1 MVKDSGIIYLSF
13 DGKRKL
19 DEELLYLKTVRRPE
33 LIRAIA
39 HARSLGD
46 LAENAEYHAAKEAQ
60 VFVEGRIAEL
70 EFTLS
75 RCRVIDGAAWPADQ
89 ARLLS
94 RIRLLDLQSGAEE
107 EYTLVHPEEADFDA
121 GKLSIQSPIGSA
133 LLGKKA
139 GETVEIQVPAGVL
152 RYKILYVSR

>member
-1 MVKDSGIIYLSF
+1 MAQGSNIVYLSF

-19 DEELLYLKTVRRPE
+19 EEELAYLKTVRRPE
-33 LIRAIA
+33 LVKAIA

-46 LAENAEYHAAKEAQ
+46 LTENAEYHAAKEAQ

-75 RCRVIDGAAWPADQ
+75 RCRVIDGAALPAGQ
-89 ARLLS
+89 TRLLS
-94 RIRLLDLQSGAEE
+94 RVRLLDLQSGTEE

-121 GKLSIQSPIGSA
+121 GKLSIHSPMGAA
-133 LLGKKA
+133 LLGKKEGA
-139 GETVEIQVPAGVL
+139 TIEIQVPAGVL
-152 RYKILYVSR
+152 RYQILFVA